1 MIVWERGAGGAGIVP
16 ESISCQVD
24 LYPAVFVQDTTLRY
38 GFPYRFFKGTVRGFM
53 WGGSREFQVR
63 ITGCWVFYCL
73 ILWPL
78 QSILLCHG
86 SVQSRHSCY
95 CVCDLNQS
103 NQIMI
108 ADICIK
114 FLLNSLIV

>member
-53 WGGSREFQVR
+53 WGGVPRISGQDYGLLGFSLSDSVAATIDFIVSRIGPIAPFM
-63 ITGCWVFYCL
+63 
-73 ILWPL
+73 
-78 QSILLCHG
+78 LLC
-86 SVQSRHSCY
+86 
-95 CVCDLNQS
+95 L
-103 NQIMI
+103 
-108 ADICIK
+108 
-114 FLLNSLIV
+114 